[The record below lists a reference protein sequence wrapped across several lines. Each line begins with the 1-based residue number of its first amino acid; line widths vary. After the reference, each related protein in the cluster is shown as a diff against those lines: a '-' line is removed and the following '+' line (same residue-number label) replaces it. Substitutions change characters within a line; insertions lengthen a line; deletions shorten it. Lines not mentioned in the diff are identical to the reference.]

1 MTEKYGPDYQ
11 MDVFTLSPAEVFEL
25 AEMLEDA
32 MGSGARVRVG
42 IDAGLKIDPGIG
54 WSLPMGTDTTGRS

>member
-11 MDVFTLSPAEVFEL
+11 MDVFTLNPREVTQLQIEL
-25 AEMLEDA
+25 ERA
-32 MGSGARVRVG
+32 MESGARVRVA
-42 IDAGLKIDPGIG
+42 IDGGLKIDTGIG